1 MGDEH
6 FRDTHERARSHI
18 FYMIPRELKPGM
30 VLEELEEGFTLPASG
45 GRRFE

>member
-18 FYMIPRELKPGM
+18 FYMIPREFKPGM
-30 VLEELEEGFTLPASG
+30 VLEELEEGFTLLANG

>member
-18 FYMIPRELKPGM
+18 FSMIRRELKPGM
-30 VLEELEEGFTLPASG
+30 VLEELEEGFTLLANG
-45 GRRFE
+45 GRLFE